1 MNPFPQVPVCD
12 EGEEECASAF
22 ADGPKIND
30 VHVTVKPELLQN
42 RKICGEKKTKKRNC
56 TCIIS

>member
-12 EGEEECASAF
+12 EGEGECASAY

-42 RKICGEKKTKKRNC
+42 KK
-56 TCIIS
+56 